1 MKKRKA
7 RCKLKCILKKYT
19 PKSSRL
25 YSFATDF
32 KLWYVTYL
40 HRCNCFFTKFA
51 AFTRLT
57 TKKLLQKRKQTSCCC
72 SDKVR
77 HLTSLTKFKRYSLS
91 RINLDRSFHTVE
103 RFDVRV
109 SIVGVAPSFRE
120 FHEHFLEKRSKL
132 VKVKRGRDRE
142 PFGIPVKKIINSM
155 KREKPRD
162 ANLSSFLR
170 NTPLNLQDYTALPL
184 HDFKLYLHRCY
195 CFLLILLLLKQ

>member
-7 RCKLKCILKKYT
+7 RCKLKCVLKKYT

-51 AFTRLT
+51 AFKRLT

-77 HLTSLTKFKRYSLS
+77 HSTSLTKFKRYSLS
-91 RINLDRSFHTVE
+91 RINFDRSFNTVE
-103 RFDVRV
+103 SFDVRV

-120 FHEHFLEKRSKL
+120 FHKHFLQKHSKL

-142 PFGIPVKKIINSM
+142 PFGVPVKKIINSM
-155 KREKPRD
+155 KREKPD
-162 ANLSSFLR
+162 ASLSSFLR
-170 NTPLNLQDYTALPL
+170 NTPLNLHDYTALPL
-184 HDFKLYLHRCY
+184 HYFKLWYVTYLHRCN
-195 CFLLILLLLKQ
+195 CFFY